1 MGLDQLFKGRAGGS
15 AKGKCFNNIISTI
28 STVCPMWTD
37 GNDVGRQ
44 GKGPDFESGHNLFL
58 FASFLF
64 YFFFSLSV
72 LFSFCFV
79 SLYSLKFFRFIN
91 FLPHCLILPFSRSPL
106 RCPAIYVFLV
116 ASCNFPL
123 KESWNLENV
132 RSKQTQLSI
141 SMLIIVDW
149 KKGYDRQK
157 LLILK
162 KISLSENSLIWWLL
176 IWWPLKHSLAP
187 MGIGGGGGVLRGFKW
202 RGWSNGRKN
211 QNSKKS
217 LNQKFRNS

>member
-1 MGLDQLFKGRAGGS
+1 MRLRGVFNVQIAVFFWKIPLNSCLMGLDQLFKGRAGGS

-79 SLYSLKFFRFIN
+79 KPI
-91 FLPHCLILPFSRSPL
+91 
-106 RCPAIYVFLV
+106 AIYKFQSDLYTLFFCHGK
-116 ASCNFPL
+116 SFFKMFMTL
-123 KESWNLENV
+123 
-132 RSKQTQLSI
+132 
-141 SMLIIVDW
+141 
-149 KKGYDRQK
+149 
-157 LLILK
+157 
-162 KISLSENSLIWWLL
+162 NSLLN
-176 IWWPLKHSLAP
+176 HSIIIIFLFFY
-187 MGIGGGGGVLRGFKW
+187 LGFVYHY
-202 RGWSNGRKN
+202 S
-211 QNSKKS
+211 
-217 LNQKFRNS
+217 